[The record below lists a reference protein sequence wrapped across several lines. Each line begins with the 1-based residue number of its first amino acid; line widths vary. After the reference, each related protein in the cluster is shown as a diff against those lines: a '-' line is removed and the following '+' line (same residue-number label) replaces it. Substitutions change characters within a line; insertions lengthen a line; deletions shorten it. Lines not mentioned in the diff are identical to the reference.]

1 MIYVGMDLHQK
12 TTTWLAIDDAGARV
26 GGGVVASTERGWG
39 EVVSAWPVAEVRV
52 AVETGTVT
60 WWVVSVLREL
70 GIEPTVVDARRFK
83 LIAQSRK
90 KSDRRDAR
98 TLAEAL
104 RAGLA
109 EQCTV
114 VVPSERARRGRA
126 LLQARQTIVRQGTGS
141 RNAIKGLLRSIG
153 VAARRTVWSS
163 PAAFEDLLRH
173 PAIPAWLATL
183 LRSHYAVW
191 SATQEQR
198 HALDEQIEEELGCWP
213 DATHLLEIPGF
224 GPLVTL
230 AVASAIDSPKR
241 FRRGRQAASYTGLVP
256 TVRDSGESTRRGG
269 ITHEGRSLLRH
280 ALIQAA
286 HSALRSRSLTPGLR
300 AWTHRLAARRGRQIA
315 VAALGRK
322 LMVLSHRMLS
332 TGVVYQ
338 SNYGAAS
345 KAA

>member
-12 TTTWLAIDDAGARV
+12 TTTWFAVDEAGERV
-26 GGGVVASTERGWG
+26 SGGVVTSNEPGWREAVG
-39 EVVSAWPVAEVRV
+39 NWPAAEVRV
-52 AVETGTVT
+52 ALETGTMT
-60 WWVVSVLREL
+60 WWAVSALREL

-126 LLQARQTIVRQGTGS
+126 LLQARQTIVRQGTIS
-141 RNAIKGLLRSIG
+141 RNAIKGLLRSVG
-153 VAARRTVWSS
+153 VMAPHAVWSKRER
-163 PAAFEDLLRH
+163 FDDMLRH
-173 PAIPAWLATL
+173 PAIPAWLQTL
-183 LRSHYAVW
+183 LCSHYAIWV
-191 SATQEQR
+191 ATQRQR
-198 HALDEQIEEELGCWP
+198 AVLDDQIKDELAYWP
-213 DATHLLEIPGF
+213 DAMHLQELPGF

-241 FRRGRQAASYTGLVP
+241 FARGRQAASYSGLVP
-256 TVRDSGESTRRGG
+256 TVRDSGESARRGG
-269 ITHEGRSLLRH
+269 ITHEGRSLVRH
-280 ALIQAA
+280 ALVQAA
-286 HSALRSRSLTPGLR
+286 HSALRSRALSPSLR
-300 AWTHRLAARRGRQIA
+300 AWAYRLSARRGRQIA

-322 LMVLSHRMLS
+322 LMVLSHHMMS
-332 TGVVYQ
+332 TGVVYDR
-338 SNYGAAS
+338 SYGAIA